1 MSTPIKLRAEDGEDL
16 TVISACLQDAILPV
30 GEMCYEPAAQRF
42 VAVFNRFRWESADG
56 GSRRGEGRGAG
67 RGGLQADDDHLFPF
81 ERVQCG
87 VRFDGVVAVKVR
99 GLNLKDRSQI
109 LELLSL
115 GPTEAGVVLT
125 FAGGGALRLDGAN
138 WRCVVEDL
146 GEPWPTSSRPCHGL
160 EDEASA
166 A

>member
-30 GEMCYEPAAQRF
+30 GEMCFEPAAQRF
-42 VAVFNRFRWESADG
+42 VAVVNRFRWEAADG
-56 GSRRGEGRGAG
+56 GSLRGEGRGG
-67 RGGLQADDDHLFPF
+67 MQADDDHLFPF

-87 VRFDGVVAVKVR
+87 VRFDGIAAVKTR

-109 LELLSL
+109 LELLSV
-115 GPTEAGVVLT
+115 GPADGGVVLT
-125 FAGGGALRLDGAN
+125 FAGGGALRLEGAA
-138 WRCVVEDL
+138 WRCAVEDL

>member
-16 TVISACLQDAILPV
+16 TVISACLQDAILPI
-30 GEMCYEPAAQRF
+30 GEMCFEPAAQRF
-42 VAVFNRFRWESADG
+42 VAVVNRFRWENADG
-56 GSRRGEGRGAG
+56 GPRPSD
-67 RGGLQADDDHLFPF
+67 GLQADDDHLFPF

-87 VRFDGVVAVKVR
+87 LRFEGIAAVRTR
-99 GLNLKDRSQI
+99 GLNLKDRAQI
-109 LELLSL
+109 LELLSVAPAE
-115 GPTEAGVVLT
+115 GGVVLT
-125 FAGGGALRLDGAN
+125 FAGGGAVRLEGTN
-138 WRCVVEDL
+138 WRCLAEDL